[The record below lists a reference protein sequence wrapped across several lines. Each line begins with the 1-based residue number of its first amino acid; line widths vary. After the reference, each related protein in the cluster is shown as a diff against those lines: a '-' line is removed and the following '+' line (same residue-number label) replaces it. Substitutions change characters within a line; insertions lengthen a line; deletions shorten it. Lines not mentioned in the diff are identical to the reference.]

1 MGTELNDF
9 RSSTAAVHAILYQLE
24 DDVIKLKCY
33 LAKAV
38 KEWNIRLE
46 VAVTC
51 LLKHLWFQQC
61 YSLV

>member
-9 RSSTAAVHAILYQLE
+9 RSSTTAVHAILYQLE

-38 KEWNIRLE
+38 KEWNVRLE
-46 VAVTC
+46 W
-51 LLKHLWFQQC
+51 LLPAC
-61 YSLV
+61 